1 MFNRVIYHNDT
12 IYKKKIK
19 LKRAMDILLSL
30 FIIILIL
37 PLLIV
42 IAFLIKISSK
52 GEIIYQQD
60 RVTKEGHIFKIYKFR
75 TMYIDAEYKTG
86 PIFAE
91 ENDQR
96 STTIGNFLRK
106 ISFDELPQLF
116 NVIKGEMSLV
126 GPRPERPYYVEK
138 FQSEIN
144 EYHRRHQFKTGMT
157 GLAQIKGLRGKT
169 SIEERLKYDLK
180 YIENYSL
187 LLDLKIIYLTILIVL
202 KDIKN
207 ILMSR

>member
-12 IYKKKIK
+12 IYKNKFK
-19 LKRAMDILLSL
+19 LKRVMDIFLSL
-30 FIIILIL
+30 SIIILIS
-37 PLLIV
+37 PLLIA
-42 IAFLIKISSK
+42 ISLLIKISSK

-60 RVTKEGHIFKIYKFR
+60 RVTKQGQIFKIYKFR
-75 TMYIDAEYKTG
+75 TMYTNAEDKTG
-86 PIFAE
+86 PVFADQ
-91 ENDQR
+91 NDQR
-96 STTIGNFLRK
+96 CTLIGNILRK

-116 NVIKGEMSLV
+116 NVLKGEMSIV

-138 FQSEIN
+138 FESELN
-144 EYHRRHQFKTGMT
+144 DYYRRHEFKTGMT
-157 GLAQIKGLRGKT
+157 GLAQIKGFRGKT

-187 LLDLKIIYLTILIVL
+187 LLDLEIIYLTILIVI

-207 ILMSR
+207 TLLSR

>member
-12 IYKKKIK
+12 IYKNKFK
-19 LKRAMDILLSL
+19 LKRVMDIFLSL
-30 FIIILIL
+30 SIIILIS
-37 PLLIV
+37 PLLIAISV
-42 IAFLIKISSK
+42 LIKISSK

-60 RVTKEGHIFKIYKFR
+60 RVTKQGRIFKIYKFR
-75 TMYIDAEYKTG
+75 TMYTNAEDKTG
-86 PIFAE
+86 PVFADQ
-91 ENDQR
+91 NDQR
-96 STTIGNFLRK
+96 CTFIGNILRK

-116 NVIKGEMSLV
+116 NVLKGEMSIV
-126 GPRPERPYYVEK
+126 GPRPERPYYVDK
-138 FQSEIN
+138 FQSELN
-144 EYHRRHQFKTGMT
+144 DYYRRHEFKTGMT

-187 LLDLKIIYLTILIVL
+187 LLDLEIIYLTILIVI

-207 ILMSR
+207 TLLSR

>member
-12 IYKKKIK
+12 IYKNKFK
-19 LKRAMDILLSL
+19 LKRVMDIFLSL
-30 FIIILIL
+30 SIIILIS
-37 PLLIV
+37 PLLI
-42 IAFLIKISSK
+42 IISFLIKISSE

-60 RVTKEGHIFKIYKFR
+60 RITKQGQVFKIYKFR
-75 TMYIDAEYKTG
+75 TMHTDAEDKTG
-86 PIFAE
+86 PVFADQ
-91 ENDQR
+91 NDQR
-96 STTIGNFLRK
+96 CTFIGNILRK

-116 NVIKGEMSLV
+116 NVLKGEMSIV

-138 FQSEIN
+138 FGSEIN
-144 EYHRRHQFKTGMT
+144 DYCQRHQLKTGMT

-169 SIEERLKYDLK
+169 SIEERLKYDLE

-187 LLDLKIIYLTILIVL
+187 FLDIEIIYLTVLIVL

-207 ILMSR
+207 ILISR